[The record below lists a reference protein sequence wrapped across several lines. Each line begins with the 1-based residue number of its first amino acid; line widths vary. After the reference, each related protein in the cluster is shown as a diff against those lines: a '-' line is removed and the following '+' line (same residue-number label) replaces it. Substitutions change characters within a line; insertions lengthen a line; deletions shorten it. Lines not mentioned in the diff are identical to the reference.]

1 MEIEEQI
8 NRSIAK
14 GCIGDV
20 KGVSCATHYLN
31 NQSENKSKEWV

>member
-14 GCIGDV
+14 GCYSDV
-20 KGVSCATHYLN
+20 RDVSCATHYLN
-31 NQSENKSKEWV
+31 NQTEQKVKDWV